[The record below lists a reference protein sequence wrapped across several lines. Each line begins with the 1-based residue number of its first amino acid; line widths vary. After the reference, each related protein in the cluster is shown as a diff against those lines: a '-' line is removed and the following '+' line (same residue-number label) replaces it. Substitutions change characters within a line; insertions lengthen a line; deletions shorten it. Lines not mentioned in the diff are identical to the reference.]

1 MAYEREVKV
10 LEMLVSGKDP
20 FTGKHLGHDH
30 ILCRLEV
37 NAALWTALGAVD
49 DVAMRHKLS
58 ALQHH
63 IRKLREA
70 NNLNPNTGRKQKCHY

>member
-1 MAYEREVKV
+1 MAYEKEVKV
-10 LEMLVSGKDP
+10 LEMLVSCRDP
-20 FTGKHLGHDH
+20 FTGEHLSHDH

-49 DVAMRHKLS
+49 GIATREKLS
-58 ALQHH
+58 ALQTR

-70 NNLNPNTGRKQKCHY
+70 NNLHPITGRKLK

>member
-10 LEMLVSGKDP
+10 LEMLVSCRDP
-20 FTGKHLGHDH
+20 FTGEHLGHDH

-37 NAALWTALGAVD
+37 NAALWTALGSLD
-49 DVAMRHKLS
+49 DVAMRQKLS
-58 ALQHH
+58 SLHYH

-70 NNLNPNTGRKQKCHY
+70 NNLNPNTGRRQK

>member
-1 MAYEREVKV
+1 MVYEREVKV
-10 LEMLVSGKDP
+10 LEMLVACRDP
-20 FTGKHLGHDH
+20 FTGEHLPHDH

-37 NAALWTALGAVD
+37 NAALWTALGALD
-49 DVAMRHKLS
+49 DIAMRHKLS

-70 NNLNPNTGRKQKCHY
+70 NNLNPDTGRRQT